1 MRLHLKATELGL
13 AFHPLSQV
21 LQEFPEMSAPY
32 ARIHEL
38 LGVSSPGV
46 IQGLFRLG
54 YAKSPPPAPRWSL
67 ETRLI
72 EMST

>member
-1 MRLHLKATELGL
+1 MRLHLKATQMGL

-32 ARIHEL
+32 SKIHDM
-38 LGVSSPGV
+38 LGVESPGV

-54 YAKSPPPAPRWSL
+54 YAKAPPPAPRWPL

-72 EMST
+72 EIKS